1 MGLANQVFLQDVA
14 LDILWHRPTIPLILA
29 HTWRPEVK
37 AIVPKLSRLR
47 RLDLRP
53 SRVWRRIRSAVIL
66 SPNWRF
72 FHDVG
77 QLIWEYRWYSLAIL
91 AVTVSQEFAALW
103 PVNLLGQFVDGL
115 STGELGGVVWLLM
128 CASLLYPGIV
138 RGNTILRHKMFYETE
153 FRTRVEM
160 VIQEAERG
168 GAEDVEEASAAHTRV
183 LNAVSGVTNA
193 AYHLLGSFVP
203 VIIKVVVV
211 AGNLLGYNR
220 ILGLAYL
227 GSLAVPSLMTVLFN
241 RKLQVL
247 RDAQYSVISRSS
259 GVGVKVI
266 SQRGDP
272 SMRERFVEIMRER
285 TGVLISLLARH
296 QSFLYIREAALVG
309 SQFLVVFL
317 ALALRERVG
326 LTPGDFTRIVGYTT
340 QVAAAFITTASTLDA
355 IISYSR
361 AYHAFDQAHTAR
373 AASPP

>member
-1 MGLANQVFLQDVA
+1 MATF
-14 LDILWHRPTIPLILA
+14 P
-29 HTWRPEVK
+29 
-37 AIVPKLSRLR
+37 RLR
-47 RLDLRP
+47 RLDLHPFRAW
-53 SRVWRRIRSAVIL
+53 SRIRSAVVL
-66 SPNWRF
+66 SPNSRF

-128 CASLLYPGIV
+128 GASLLYPGIL
-138 RGNTILRHKMFYETE
+138 RGNTILRHKMFYETD
-153 FRTRVEM
+153 FRKRVEM
-160 VIQEAERG
+160 VVQEAVQG
-168 GAEDVEEASAAHTRV
+168 GSEDVEEASAAHTRV

-193 AYHLLGSFVP
+193 SYHILGSFVP

-220 ILGLAYL
+220 TLGLAYL
-227 GSLAVPSLMTVLFN
+227 GSLAVPALMTVLFN

-266 SQRGDP
+266 SRQGDQ
-272 SMRERFVEIMRER
+272 SVCERFVQVMRERK
-285 TGVLISLLARH
+285 GVMIALLARH
-296 QSFLYIREAALVG
+296 QSFLYIRQAALVG

-317 ALALRERVG
+317 ALAMRERVS

-340 QVAAAFITTASTLDA
+340 QVAAAFIITASTLDA

-361 AYHAFDQAHTAR
+361 AYHVFSQAH
-373 AASPP
+373 ASPGTSST